1 VLITDAYF
9 FRHDRSRASLVQQ
22 FGLVNRVA
30 ERLEVTVPTSVLIGS
45 TLSASA
51 HTTAPAAAAASSHST
66 ATTPAATAAS
76 THTTG
81 ASPAAPAGAR
91 FCSRATR
98 GGLKSAGGEHVEG
111 LVGGEAVR
119 CDLHLDTELSQ
130 GLVGLGA
137 ESP

>member
-22 FGLVNRVA
+22 LGLVNRVA
-30 ERLEVTVPTSVLIGS
+30 ERLEVTEPASVLVGY

-51 HTTAPAAAAASSHST
+51 HTT
-66 ATTPAATAAS
+66 
-76 THTTG
+76 G
-81 ASPAAPAGAR
+81 ASPATPAR
-91 FCSRATR
+91 FCSGAAR

-111 LVGGEAVR
+111 LVGGEAGR
-119 CDLHLDTELSQ
+119 CDLHLDPELSQ
-130 GLVGLGA
+130 GLVDLGA